1 MRTMRIALAAAV
13 MGAVSLAPTQLSP
26 ADAVLSGRAATTSGG
41 SIGTTTFVLYPTT
54 TSTGANPN
62 GTALTLSN
70 SNAAQFF
77 FVRNIGAKTLNS
89 FSFSVTFTS
98 TPTFTYKRCALNV
111 LFTNA
116 TTCASAPTTPTTI
129 ALGTVTLAM
138 AAGSWVEISITPN
151 KTTTPTVSTQVSASN
166 YTTSITNS

>member
-1 MRTMRIALAAAV
+1 MRIALAAAV

-26 ADAVLSGRAATTSGG
+26 ADAVLSGRASTTSGG

-98 TPTFTYKRCALNV
+98 TPTFTYKRCDLNV

-116 TTCASAPTTPTTI
+116 TTCAPTTPTTI